1 MKHALALCL
10 VLAAAACGPKA
21 APEQPGPPPSGDE
34 CASLSDCDAG
44 LVCQAGMCL
53 PYEGRVGDPCYDE
66 LDCEMG
72 LECEKGSCVEA
83 SPDQ

>member
-1 MKHALALCL
+1 MKRALALL
-10 VLAAAACGPKA
+10 IVLAAASCGPKA
-21 APEQPGPPPSGDE
+21 PPDQPAPPPTGGE

-44 LVCQAGMCL
+44 LVCQGGMCL

-72 LECEKGSCVEA
+72 LGCAKGSCVEA
-83 SPDQ
+83 SGD